1 MADEP
6 KYMSNDQPLQA
17 LSKTPKE
24 LFRIALEEFV
34 DKTKLVFRTCFFT
47 CPSCTPT
54 YATWLEQDIECGLM
68 SEKLCREALT
78 AYLSREEN
86 DMERVVASTI
96 GAASPSLRTDQPLAN
111 EILYGRAGILFLLR
125 LVRHWVPTSKARLDA
140 HMKAVAA
147 RIMEA
152 NNHG

>member
-24 LFRIALEEFV
+24 LFQIALEEFV
-34 DKTKLVFRTCFFT
+34 DKTKVPNTLRKSSC
-47 CPSCTPT
+47 CTPT